1 MLRKIAPQFVKFP
14 LNDVK
19 LQRVRAILCFEDVN
33 SDCLVTINLTLI
45 KGINR
50 RENVEQSTFLARM
63 EGRSFEEE
71 LLIFED
77 KSYVVFG
84 KNILGDPMPV

>member
-1 MLRKIAPQFVKFP
+1 VFRRRKFR
-14 LNDVK
+14 LS
-19 LQRVRAILCFEDVN
+19 RY
-33 SDCLVTINLTLI
+33 INLDSLI

-77 KSYVVFG
+77 KSFVVFG
-84 KNILGDPMPV
+84 EFF

>member
-1 MLRKIAPQFVKFP
+1 
-14 LNDVK
+14 
-19 LQRVRAILCFEDVN
+19 
-33 SDCLVTINLTLI
+33 LTLI

-84 KNILGDPMPV
+84 KNILGDPRPV